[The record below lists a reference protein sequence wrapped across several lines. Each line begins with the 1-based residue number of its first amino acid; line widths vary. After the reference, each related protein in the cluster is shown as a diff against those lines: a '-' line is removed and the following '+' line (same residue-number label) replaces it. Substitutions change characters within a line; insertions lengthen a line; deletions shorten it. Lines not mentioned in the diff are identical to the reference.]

1 MAEQFLTVAA
11 FDRWADRLE
20 GKLDRVIEKDNEAA
34 ILIEARLVLLETYQ
48 KQTQSR
54 VMWFAGVLASVLAA
68 TITSLITWLKF
79 GR

>member
-54 VMWFAGVLASVLAA
+54 VMWFGGVLASVLAA